1 MSNINA
7 GRVIGG
13 GLVAGVVYNAGEA
26 FLNLVIL
33 KDAADAMVKKLNIPP
48 VGDEF
53 IMKATFMM
61 FVVGIV
67 NVFLYAAIRP
77 RFGVG
82 PKTAVIAGLLVWF
95 LGFVYF
101 ALMATWMG
109 LFEMS
114 PSVIGLA
121 FELPEAILASLAGA
135 WIYKE

>member
-1 MSNINA
+1 MSNINV

-13 GLVAGVVYNAGEA
+13 GLLAGIVYNAGEA

-48 VGDEF
+48 VGDDF
-53 IMKATFMM
+53 IMRATLMM

-67 NVFLYAAIRP
+67 NVFLYAAMRP
-77 RFGVG
+77 RFGAG
-82 PKTAVIAGLLVWF
+82 PKTAAIAGVFVWF
-95 LGFVYF
+95 LAFVYF
-101 ALMATWMG
+101 AIMATWMG

-114 PSVIGLA
+114 ASLIGLA

>member
-1 MSNINA
+1 MSSINV

-13 GLVAGVVYNAGEA
+13 GLVAGIVYNAGEA

-53 IMKATFMM
+53 IMKATLMM

-67 NVFLYAAIRP
+67 NVFLYAAMRP
-77 RFGVG
+77 RFGAG
-82 PKTAVIAGLLVWF
+82 PKTALIAGVFVWF
-95 LGFVYF
+95 LAFFYF
-101 ALMATWMG
+101 AMMATWMG
-109 LFEMS
+109 VFELS
-114 PSVIGLA
+114 PSLIGLA